1 MKLTYKNSHGDIE
14 ELGNFSSREEV
25 FNAIDK
31 RLNITDEFNSPYLR
45 VVGLDDNRIMFDYGS
60 YTSFFYVDTSF
71 DEFMK
76 QH

>member
-1 MKLTYKNSHGDIE
+1 MKLTYKNHRGDIE
-14 ELGNFSSREEV
+14 DLGNFSTRQEV

-31 RLNITDEFNSPYLR
+31 RLKVTDQFNSPYLR
-45 VVGLDDNRIMFDYGS
+45 IVGLGNNRIMFDYGS
-60 YTSFFYVDTSF
+60 YTSFFYVDTSY

>member
-1 MKLTYKNSHGDIE
+1 MKLTFKNKRGDIE

-25 FNAIDK
+25 FDAIDK
-31 RLNITDEFNSPYLR
+31 RLGVTDRFSSPYLR
-45 VVGLDDNRIMFDYGS
+45 IVGLDNNRTMFDYGS

-76 QH
+76 QQ

>member
-1 MKLTYKNSHGDIE
+1 MQLTFKNTQGDIE

-31 RLNITDEFNSPYLR
+31 RLNVTDKFNSPYLR
-45 VVGLDDNRIMFDYGS
+45 VVGLDNNRIMFDYGS

-76 QH
+76 